1 MSDLYTEEIVKKEKT
16 GKDTII
22 KVLLIAGTAA
32 SVLSFPVLGMISIVL
47 IIAFAVADYFI
58 IPSLDLEYEYLYVN
72 GEIDIDKIM
81 SKQKRKRIFSG
92 DVSGIE
98 LMAPSGSHELDHYR
112 SRQDIKKKDYS
123 SGKKDAKTYTMVLK
137 QDQGLMM
144 ITFEPSETV
153 LKDMKRIAPREVHLQ

>member
-98 LMAPSGSHELDHYR
+98 FMAPSGSHELDHYR

>member
-92 DVSGIE
+92 DVSSIE
-98 LMAPSGSHELDHYR
+98 LMAPSASHELDHYR

-144 ITFEPSETV
+144 VTFEPSETV
-153 LKDMKRIAPREVHLQ
+153 LKDMKRIAPREVHLR